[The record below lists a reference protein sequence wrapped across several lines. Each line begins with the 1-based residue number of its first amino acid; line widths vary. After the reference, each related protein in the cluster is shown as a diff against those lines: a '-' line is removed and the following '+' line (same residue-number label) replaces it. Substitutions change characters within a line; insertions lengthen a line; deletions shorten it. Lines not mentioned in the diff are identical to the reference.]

1 MYILML
7 GAQGTGKGTVGGM
20 LSKEMQIPTISTGD
34 IFRKNIEEKTPLG
47 LEVENIIKKGD
58 LVSDEITAKLVENRL
73 KEDDCKNGAILD
85 GFPRNISQA
94 EILDKILEESGN
106 KIDLVINLTT
116 PQNELIERMTNRI
129 ICTNSECKAIYN
141 LKLHPPKVEGICDK
155 CGAILKQRE
164 DDLDVEAIKNRLNIY
179 EEKTKPLV
187 DFYDKRKIVRTE
199 IVSEKINRLAVDVVE
214 DILKDIER

>member
-20 LSKEMQIPTISTGD
+20 LSKELNIPTISTGD

-73 KEDDCKNGAILD
+73 KEEDCKNGAILD

-199 IVSEKINRLAVDVVE
+199 IVSEEINRLAVDVVE
-214 DILKDIER
+214 DILKDVER

>member
-47 LEVENIIKKGD
+47 LEVESIIKKGD

-155 CGAILKQRE
+155 CGSILKQRE

-199 IVSEKINRLAVDVVE
+199 IVSEEINRLAVDVVE
-214 DILKDIER
+214 DILKDVER

>member
-1 MYILML
+1 ML

-20 LSKEMQIPTISTGD
+20 LSKELNIPTISTGD

-155 CGAILKQRE
+155 CGSILKQRE

-199 IVSEKINRLAVDVVE
+199 IVSEEINRLAVDVVE
-214 DILKDIER
+214 DILKDVER